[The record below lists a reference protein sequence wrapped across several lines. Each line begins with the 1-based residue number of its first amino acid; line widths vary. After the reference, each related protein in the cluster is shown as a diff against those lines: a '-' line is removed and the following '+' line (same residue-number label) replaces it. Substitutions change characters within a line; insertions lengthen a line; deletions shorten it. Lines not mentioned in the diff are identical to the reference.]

1 MINKLLN
8 YFGKGTKGERDNL
21 GTNKNIAMLEER
33 GICLVRNDFQVDFD
47 SNQLLFKSKKHIAER
62 AYLLHLVYMVSIGQ
76 MDAKVAIKYL
86 ETHSI
91 FFKLTKKEYDF
102 LNQRN
107 YVLNTDFT
115 WRIER
120 IWILLWV
127 LKKVDFPSFPIQ
139 TCCTTSV
146 NKAFYQ
152 QNFLKE
158 PDEFIKSCV
167 EYRDKREVMVLL
179 DLYLRLN
186 WYAIENKLKGQQV
199 QQFNERIVYER
210 LYALQ
215 WVTQNKKLKWDES
228 QLDYFKKM

>member
-8 YFGKGTKGERDNL
+8 YFGIGIKRENDNL
-21 GTNKNIAMLEER
+21 EPNRNIALLIESGIYLE
-33 GICLVRNDFQVDFD
+33 RNDFHLDFD
-47 SNQLLFKSKKHIAER
+47 SNQFLFQSKKHVAER
-62 AYLLHLVYMVSIGQ
+62 AYLLYLVYLVSIGQ
-76 MDAKVAIKYL
+76 IDAKEAIKYL

-91 FFKLTKKEYDF
+91 FFKLTKKEYDY
-102 LNQRN
+102 LKQPN
-107 YVLNTDFT
+107 YVLNIDFT
-115 WRIER
+115 WHIER

-139 TCCTTSV
+139 TCCITIV

-152 QNFLKE
+152 KSILIDPN
-158 PDEFIKSCV
+158 DFIKSCTGL
-167 EYRDKREVMVLL
+167 RNDREVLVLL

-199 QQFNERIVYER
+199 QLFDERIVYER

-215 WVTQNKKLKWDES
+215 WVTQNKKLKWDEF
-228 QLDYFKKM
+228 QLDYLKKI